1 MKLNLGCGRDYRYDR
16 SWVNLDITAPASVL
30 ADINSGL
37 PFKDKT
43 FSLIWASHILEHIK
57 DLRMIQRELARIMVT
72 GGLLNVIVP
81 YYLSPDAWGDPTHC
95 RAFSEQSFMTCYWVG
110 FSPLNMERK
119 KYTKRGTSQ
128 EVQWLHVE
136 MQRTSVEYWE
146 VQAALSGNNFT
157 KG

>member
-1 MKLNLGCGRDYRYDR
+1 MKLNLGCGKDFRYNK
-16 SWVNLDITAPASVL
+16 SWVNLDVTMPCNVA
-30 ADINSGL
+30 ADMCDGL
-37 PFKDKT
+37 PFKDKV
-43 FSLIWASHILEHIK
+43 FNLIWASHILEHIR
-57 DLRMIQRELARIMVT
+57 DLRMIQRELARIIVI

-95 RAFSEQSFMTCYWVG
+95 RAFSEQSFMSCYWVG

-119 KYTKRGTSQ
+119 KYTKRGTNQ

-136 MQRTSVEYWE
+136 LQRTAIEYWV